1 MSKYSKLLTLL
12 RDRSN
17 QSQDELK
24 FLFAPEKGDQ
34 ATLAECGIKYEPQA
48 EGFLIDCAGQTF
60 KIFKTKASAVRFL
73 SPNDFSVD
81 IVVIEKADDGKNIV
95 YENNSSESK
104 FFENIMYVHKFK
116 ELFID
121 DNIASYHDELLH
133 KIIFLSAKHGRL
145 DVGYNKTTVEAFYDK
160 NHDLE
165 RQFNDIKSKIIE
177 DGQYKD
183 FFRES
188 FIEFSKNL
196 PDEHARFIESLASIR
211 HIAESA
217 TRNHE
222 LYKHNFSF
230 AEFKRQLDEDKKEY
244 LKEYQ
249 SNLSDFLLKIASM
262 PIQFGVYIF
271 LISRHS
277 KEIFQVLAIT
287 ALIITWSWFT
297 VSLANSILENIK
309 YLKDKFMDEFSRMLQ
324 QSGIDEAEVE
334 QDRNQI
340 VDRFD
345 GIINLLKGYR
355 VIVIIFSLCAI
366 AFCWLLYMEL
376 QQIPDITE
384 GASLRSP
391 NPPTPVQ

>member
-12 RDRSN
+12 RDRSD
-17 QSQDELK
+17 QSQDDLK
-24 FLFAPEKGDQ
+24 IFFAPEKGDQ
-34 ATLAECGIKYEPQA
+34 VTLKECGIRYEEQA
-48 EGFLIDCAGQTF
+48 EGLLIDCAEQTF
-60 KIFKTKASAVRFL
+60 KIFKTKASAIRHL

-81 IVVIEKADDGKNIV
+81 IVVLEKANDGKNIV

-104 FFENIMYVHKFK
+104 FFENILYVHKFK

-121 DNIASYHDELLH
+121 DSIASYHDELSH

-145 DVGYNKTTVEAFYDK
+145 DVGYNKDLVEEFYDQD
-160 NHDLE
+160 HDLE
-165 RQFNDIKSKIIE
+165 RQFNGIKSKIIE
-177 DGQYKD
+177 DSQYKD

-196 PDEHARFIESLASIR
+196 PDEHARFIQSLASIR

-244 LKEYQ
+244 FKEYQ

-309 YLKDKFMDEFSRMLQ
+309 YLKNKFMDEFSRMLQ

-345 GIINLLKGYR
+345 RIINLLKGYR
-355 VIVIIFSLCAI
+355 VTVIIFSLCAVV
-366 AFCWLLYMEL
+366 FCWLLYMEL
-376 QQIPDITE
+376 QQIPAIIE
-384 GASLRSP
+384 GASIRSP
-391 NPPTPVQ
+391 NPSTSGR

>member
-12 RDRSN
+12 RDRSD
-17 QSQDELK
+17 QSQDALK
-24 FLFAPEKGDQ
+24 ILIAPEEGDQ
-34 ATLAECGIKYEPQA
+34 VTLAECGIRYEQQA
-48 EGFLIDCAGQTF
+48 EGFLIDCVAQTF

-73 SPNDFSVD
+73 GPNDFSVD
-81 IVVIEKADDGKNIV
+81 IVVLEKANDGENIV

-104 FFENIMYVHKFK
+104 FFENILYVHKFK

-121 DNIASYHDELLH
+121 DSIASYHDELSH

-145 DVGYNKTTVEAFYDK
+145 DVGYNKDLVEEFYDQD
-160 NHDLE
+160 HDLE
-165 RQFNDIKSKIIE
+165 HQFNGIESTIIE
-177 DGQYKD
+177 DSQYKD

-196 PDEHARFIESLASIR
+196 PDEHTRFIQSLASIR

-217 TRNHE
+217 ARNHE

-244 LKEYQ
+244 FKEYQ

-297 VSLANSILENIK
+297 VSLTNSILENIK
-309 YLKDKFMDEFSRMLQ
+309 YLKGKFMNEFSRMLQ
-324 QSGIDEAEVE
+324 QSGIDEAEVK
-334 QDRNQI
+334 QDQNQI
-340 VDRFD
+340 VDRFNR
-345 GIINLLKGYR
+345 IINLLKGYR
-355 VIVIIFSLCAI
+355 ATVIIFSLCAV
-366 AFCWLLYMEL
+366 AFCWFLYMEL
-376 QQIPDITE
+376 QQIPDIPE
-384 GASLRSP
+384 EASIRSP
-391 NPPTPVQ
+391 NPPSPGR